1 MLGYNMP
8 VKPVRWD
15 KEKDEWLRANRGVGF
30 ELAELKIGN
39 GDILDLTVHPNNQR
53 YPHQRVY
60 VLEFHGYAYL
70 VPFVETEN
78 EIFLKTMIPSRQA
91 TKRYLTGGEHGEA

>member
-15 KEKDEWLRANRGVGF
+15 KEKDEWLQANRGVGF
-30 ELAELKIGN
+30 EL
-39 GDILDLTVHPNNQR
+39 LDLTVHPNNQR
-53 YPHQRVY
+53 YPRQRVY

-91 TKRYLTGGEHGEA
+91 TKRYLTGGKHGEA

>member
-1 MLGYNMP
+1 MAM
-8 VKPVRWD
+8 KPIRWD
-15 KEKDEWLRANRGVGF
+15 EEKNAWLQTNRGVSF
-30 ELAELKIGN
+30 ELAELKIGT
-39 GDILDLTVHPNNQR
+39 GDILDLTEHPNKVR

-91 TKRYLTGGEHGEA
+91 TKRYLTGGKNGKAH